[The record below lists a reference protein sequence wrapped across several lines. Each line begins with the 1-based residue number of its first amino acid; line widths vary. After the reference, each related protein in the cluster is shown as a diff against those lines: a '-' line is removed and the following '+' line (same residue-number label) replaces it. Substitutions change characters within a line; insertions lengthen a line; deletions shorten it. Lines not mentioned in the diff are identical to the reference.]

1 MIDMNDIGYML
12 YMDEQEKK
20 EREAAA
26 AALERLK
33 NQEELDNR
41 DWNYKA
47 FWTEHWPPQG
57 DIIITDQANPDT
69 YPLYTA
75 AITNG

>member
-12 YMDEQEKK
+12 YMEEQEKK

-33 NQEELDNR
+33 DQEELDNR
-41 DWNYKA
+41 D
-47 FWTEHWPPQG
+47 
-57 DIIITDQANPDT
+57 
-69 YPLYTA
+69 
-75 AITNG
+75 